1 MIPAK
6 FDYVRPGSLDEAVS
20 ALAGG
25 GDDAKVIAGGQ
36 SLLPLLRLRL
46 AYPELLVDVGG
57 LDELRGVTDAGD
69 ALVIGA
75 RTTLYDLVRD
85 PSVAEHAGIFAQTA
99 SVIADPAVRHRSAFA
114 HVEGSDFLNQMLYLD
129 TKIFMASLNRTY
141 NDMLGMASSVEGSGA
156 VPGS

>member
-20 ALAGG
+20 ALADG

-57 LDELRGVTDAGD
+57 LDELRGVSDAGD
-69 ALVIGA
+69 ALRDRRRGP
-75 RTTLYDLVRD
+75 RTTSWSTTRWS
-85 PSVAEHAGIFAQTA
+85 PSTAGCWRRPPPRSPTPRSGTA
-99 SVIADPAVRHRSAFA
+99 ARSAA
-114 HVEGSDFLNQMLYLD
+114 RS
-129 TKIFMASLNRTY
+129 RTPTRP
-141 NDMLGMASSVEGSGA
+141 VTC
-156 VPGS
+156 PRWRWRWTPR